1 MNVVEFTPPSK
12 KQRGNFFAVD
22 EQQFNEA
29 CKLGLYSALAYL
41 VIASGTGRDHKTSR
55 WSANAAEKR
64 LEIARS
70 RAKAAVQRL
79 VDAGLL
85 DRVDGKRPKYLLAL
99 SKAPQWIW
107 LPQQLADGAADEK
120 PPLALIREMDDVH
133 LLRLFISLYRA
144 HELINDGGISVSKLF
159 GQHLTTREGQQG
171 EYMIWAFEP
180 NAQTFVSQ
188 AAPFYAP
195 YKERLGKK
203 GLALPDAANAFFQ
216 ALERL
221 EMVGL
226 IESVAH
232 VFGSAPEPGIAPG
245 DGEAIHAC
253 SAHNGEPWERE
264 LAVLAHEAGL
274 ACLTDG
280 QRTWADDMGRR
291 LVPLEAHIAQ
301 PAVLG
306 VYRLRYRPK
315 TMTAA
320 WIIASKKSTAVLAER
335 YRRMIGER
343 SANALK
349 NPKEGRK

>member
-22 EQQFNEA
+22 EQRFNEA
-29 CKLGLYSALAYL
+29 CNLGLYSALAYL
-41 VIASGTGRDHKTSR
+41 VIASGTGRDHQTSR

-85 DRVDGKRPKYLLAL
+85 GRDNGKRPKYVLAL
-99 SKAPQWIW
+99 STEPQWIW

-144 HELINDGGISVSKLF
+144 HELINDGGVSVSKLF
-159 GQHLTTREGQQG
+159 GQHLTNREGQQG
-171 EYMIWAFEP
+171 EYVIWAFEP
-180 NAQTFVSQ
+180 SAKTFVAE
-188 AAPFYAP
+188 AAPFYTP
-195 YKERLGKK
+195 YRERLGKK
-203 GLALPDAANAFFQ
+203 DLADATNAFFK
-216 ALERL
+216 ALQRL

-226 IESVAH
+226 IESIPH
-232 VFGSAPEPGIAPG
+232 VFGSAPKPGVAPG
-245 DGEAIHAC
+245 DSEAIHAC
-253 SAHNGEPWERE
+253 PVHNGEPWERE
-264 LAVLAHEAGL
+264 IGQLAHEAGL

-280 QRTWADDMGRR
+280 QRTWTDDMGRR

-315 TMTAA
+315 TAMTAA
-320 WIIASKKSTAVLAER
+320 WIIASKKSAAVLTER

-349 NPKEGRK
+349 TPKEGRK